1 MPRYI
6 IERSVPGVHR
16 LNAEG
21 LKNLSKRSNEVLSE
35 MGPHIQWME
44 SYVMPDKLCCVYVSE
59 SEDLIREH
67 AKRGPFPIDRVTQV
81 TSIIDPTTG
90 E

>member
-1 MPRYI
+1 VPRYI

-21 LKNLSKRSNEVLSE
+21 MKNLAKRSNEVLGE
-35 MGPHIQWME
+35 LGPQIQWVE
-44 SYVMPDKLCCVYVSE
+44 SYVMPDKLCCVYLSASE
-59 SEDLIREH
+59 ELIREH
-67 AKRGPFPIDRVTQV
+67 AKRGPFPVDRVTQV
-81 TSIIDPTTG
+81 KSVIDPTTA

>member
-6 IERSVPGVHR
+6 IERTVPGVHR

-21 LKNLSKRSNEVLSE
+21 LKNLSKRSNEVLNE
-35 MGPHIQWME
+35 LGPQIQWVE
-44 SYVMPDKLCCVYVSE
+44 SYVLPDKICCVYLAANE
-59 SEDLIREH
+59 EIIHEH
-67 AKRGPFPIDRVTQV
+67 GKRGPFPIDRVTQV
-81 TSIIDPTTG
+81 KTVIDPTTG

>member
-21 LKNLSKRSNEVLSE
+21 LKNLSKRSNEVLNE
-35 MGPHIQWME
+35 MGPQIQWME
-44 SYVMPDKLCCVYVSE
+44 SYVAPDKLFCVYVSPNE
-59 SEDLIREH
+59 EMIREH
-67 AKRGPFPIDRVTQV
+67 AKRGPFPIDTVTQIR
-81 TSIIDPTTG
+81 TIIDPTTG